1 MAWACSAAWAA
12 GPAPTQ
18 LPSGGQVVAGQASI
32 TQNAQVMTIQQSSA
46 KAAID
51 WQTFNLGAA
60 GQVNFLQPSSSSVTL
75 NRVLDN
81 NPSQIFGRITAPGQV
96 YLVNPSGI
104 YFAPSAS
111 VEVGS
116 LLATTHDQSNADFM
130 AGRNTWSRQGASGS
144 ILNEGQLRAS
154 LGGYIALLAPE
165 VRNQG
170 LVVAQ
175 MGTVVL
181 AAGEAYTLEFDAAG
195 LLANVVVAPATIKTL
210 VDNGQAV
217 QAPGGLILLSAQ
229 SAYRLQTGIVHNSG
243 TLQEIGR
250 AHV

>member
-1 MAWACSAAWAA
+1 M
-12 GPAPTQ
+12 
-18 LPSGGQVVAGQASI
+18 
-32 TQNAQVMTIQQSSA
+32 
-46 KAAID
+46 
-51 WQTFNLGAA
+51 
-60 GQVNFLQPSSSSVTL
+60 
-75 NRVLDN
+75 
-81 NPSQIFGRITAPGQV
+81 

-116 LLATTHDQSNADFM
+116 LLATTHDQSNANFM
-130 AGRNTWSRQGASGS
+130 AGRNTWSRQGATGS

-195 LLANVVVAPATIKTL
+195 LLSNVVVAPATIKTL

-243 TLQEIGR
+243 TLQASGLIKDGGR
-250 AHV
+250 IWLRASDQILLGGELRADAARSEEHTSELQSH